1 MWINRPSRFQRCVF
15 DFCVSVWVQSRGFK
29 TLRSKTRRTES
40 GLSGAAESEPYTPAF
55 IKVRL
60 VKTVWNQNKMIPKF
74 ISLLPSQGL
83 LQREKGPEVQ
93 SLEQIV
99 AQKNVPDHQQE
110 AFRTGFSE
118 GFTRSQAFTQRTQG
132 VCSSNPASVS
142 TQPKKLW
149 LSFTL
154 ISVFDR
160 LAEENQV
167 GLAGPPTSRPLWSVE
182 NPVSLG

>member
-1 MWINRPSRFQRCVF
+1 
-15 DFCVSVWVQSRGFK
+15 
-29 TLRSKTRRTES
+29 
-40 GLSGAAESEPYTPAF
+40 
-55 IKVRL
+55 
-60 VKTVWNQNKMIPKF
+60 MIPKF
-74 ISLLPSQGL
+74 TSLLPSQGL

-99 AQKNVPDHQQE
+99 TQKNVPDHQQE

-118 GFTRSQAFTQRTQG
+118 GFMRSQALTQKTQG
-132 VCSSNPASVS
+132 VCPSNHASVS

-149 LSFTL
+149 LSLTL
-154 ISVFDR
+154 TSVFDR

-167 GLAGPPTSRPLWSVE
+167 GPAGPPTSRPLRSVE